1 MQHESIHLSLSH
13 LGLGLPSL
21 ARSLPCLHAP
31 YLALSLTPDRPLAG
45 VTFIQGGWGGWPTG
59 NGKKLQ
65 PGNLLGCCLLSFH
78 FLWAIHPI
86 RPVDGDSLNTL
97 DVYKFMWCVHFVALV
112 FAFAS

>member
-45 VTFIQGGWGGWPTG
+45 VTFI
-59 NGKKLQ
+59 
-65 PGNLLGCCLLSFH
+65 
-78 FLWAIHPI
+78 
-86 RPVDGDSLNTL
+86 DGDSLNTL